1 MAKLLFLQNM
11 DYEFLGPMYISS
23 ILKKHGHECEM
34 MIGDTLSDFK
44 DKIATF
50 QPDLVGFSIMS
61 GSHPWAL
68 EIAREVKKA
77 FNIKNIFG
85 GAHPTFF
92 KDFVKEEGVD
102 YIIKGEGE
110 EAMLDVMNAIDNHE
124 SFLEIKNLSFVNDE
138 GTAKHNP
145 LRHFAKV
152 MDDYPFPDRV
162 LYSQLDN
169 RLDRAVRN
177 VITSR
182 GCPFH
187 CSFCFEDAMRDLYK
201 GKGKYVRIREM
212 DRVIQECK
220 DLKNN
225 TDVKVIYFADDVF
238 GMSRSWLYEFLEIYK
253 KEVGL
258 EFICLVRADLVAADE
273 QYAFKLA
280 EAGCKSVFF
289 GVESGNEDLRN
300 QVLKKQLTDK
310 QIIDAADLLHRAGIK
325 FRTYNI
331 LGLPDETLE
340 DAFGTL
346 ELNIRIKADYPW
358 CSLFSPFPGT
368 ELTDYAFAKG
378 YLSPTFDY
386 EKLTK
391 SFFTESKLD
400 IPNIREMQNLQKFF
414 QTAVLWPWTFPLVKQ
429 LIKLPPNILYQAWF
443 GLIYFHVYIRS
454 EKRSFWSTLKF
465 ALKNYKHVLTKE

>member
-1 MAKLLFLQNM
+1 MARLLFLQNL

-23 ILKKHGHECEM
+23 ILKQNGHDCKM
-34 MIGDTLSDFK
+34 LIGHKLADFEREIQAFK
-44 DKIATF
+44 
-50 QPDLVGFSIMS
+50 PDLVGFSIMS
-61 GSHPWAL
+61 GSHNWAL
-68 EIAREVKKA
+68 QMAREIKTKYSV
-77 FNIKNIFG
+77 KNIFG

-92 KDFVKEEGVD
+92 RDFIKEEGVD
-102 YIIKGEGE
+102 YIVKGEGE
-110 EAMLDVMNAIDNHE
+110 ETMVEIMNRLDLQE
-124 SFLEIKNLSFVNDE
+124 SFTEVSNLSYIDSDNQVQ
-138 GTAKHNP
+138 HNP
-145 LRHFAKV
+145 LRNLAKR
-152 MDDYPFPDRV
+152 MDDYPFPDRF
-162 LYSQLDN
+162 LYGQLDS
-169 RLDRAVRN
+169 RLDRSVRN

-212 DRVIQECK
+212 DEVIAECK
-220 DLKNN
+220 ELVQN

-253 KEVGL
+253 REVGL

-273 QYAFKLA
+273 AYAFKLA

-289 GVESGNEDLRN
+289 GIESGNEDLRN
-300 QVLKKQLTDK
+300 QILKKQLTDT
-310 QIIDAADLLHRAGIK
+310 QIVKAAELLHKAGIK

-331 LGLPDETLE
+331 LGLPDETLA
-340 DAFGTL
+340 DAFSTL
-346 ELNIRIKADYPW
+346 ELNIKIKADYPW

-391 SFFTESKLD
+391 SFFTESKLE

-414 QTAVLWPWTFPLVKQ
+414 QTAVLWPWTYPVVKQ
-429 LIKLPPNILYQAWF
+429 LIKLPPNLLFQAWF

-454 EKRSFWSTLKF
+454 EKRSFWSTLMF
-465 ALKNYKHVLTKE
+465 AFKNYKHVLTKQ